1 MKKKDTTP
9 EPRQEEKKDGMNRR
23 DFFKKTGAAG
33 LGVLGASLFSPF
45 GKPFLYAGN
54 KPINFAFC
62 EVQSGLFGTL
72 GSGAMQAAKIAEKHI
87 NDQGGI
93 MGRPFKCFYEDT
105 QAKPSEGTRV
115 AKKLIFEENVIGI
128 HGSSSTSVTK
138 ALCEVAG
145 QYGKLHLNSDMDGT
159 ATYPAMHELAF
170 RLGPADGPTLMRSL
184 VYVANQ
190 KHPDFKKWA
199 VLTPD
204 YAWGH
209 DCLADFKEAIAN
221 TPALK
226 DGEILEV
233 LHPFGCSDFSSQIQ
247 KILDFKPDGI
257 VTISWAG
264 DMVTFLRQQQPYKLY
279 EKSVG
284 FHYGL
289 PVGIAK
295 AMGEQMVPVWAPMS
309 AGNPSIA
316 SGRKFNKMF
325 KKETGHWV
333 PIDTCA
339 QVYDGLF
346 ILKKAIEKA
355 KSDDPKEVA
364 AQLEGM
370 EYDGYA
376 GWIKIRPESHLALKK
391 VHYVGKL
398 GPVEGAPYW
407 LGKDIIEIPYEK
419 VMVTDKEAKEK
430 WGLQMPL

>member
-1 MKKKDTTP
+1 MKKKDNNQQPATTGRKIDRR
-9 EPRQEEKKDGMNRR
+9 EFIKKSGML
-23 DFFKKTGAAG
+23 G
-33 LGVLGASLFSPF
+33 LGVVGATLLDPF
-45 GKPFLYAGN
+45 GTPFIFAKAKGD
-54 KPINFAFC
+54 PIKFGFC

-72 GSGAMQAAKIAEKHI
+72 GSGAMEAAKIAEKHI
-87 NDQGGI
+87 NEQGGI
-93 MGRPFKCFYEDT
+93 MGRPLKCFYEDT
-105 QAKPSEGTRV
+105 QAKPSEGVRV
-115 AKKLIFEENVIGI
+115 AKRLIFEENVIGI

-138 ALCEVAG
+138 ALCEVAK

-159 ATYPAMHELAF
+159 VTYSAMHELAF
-170 RLGPADGPTLMRSL
+170 RLHPADGPTLMRSL
-184 VYVANQ
+184 VYVAEQ
-190 KHPDFKKWA
+190 KYPDFKKWA

-209 DCLADFKEAIAN
+209 DCLNDFKEAIEK

-226 DGEILEV
+226 GGEILTV

-289 PVGIAK
+289 PVGISR
-295 AMGEQMVPVWAPMS
+295 AMGDQMVPVWAPMS
-309 AGNPSIA
+309 ACNPSLPP
-316 SGRKFNKMF
+316 GRKFNEMF
-325 KKETGHWV
+325 IKETGNWV
-333 PIDTCA
+333 PIDTCG
-339 QVYDGLF
+339 QVYDTLF
-346 ILKKAIEKA
+346 ILKKAIEAA
-355 KSDDPKEVA
+355 KSDKPEDIA
-364 AQLEGM
+364 AKLEGL

-376 GWIKIRPESHLALKK
+376 GWTKIRPESHLPLKK
-391 VHYVGKL
+391 VHYVGRL

-407 LGKDIIEIPYEK
+407 LGKEILEIPYEK

-430 WGLQMPL
+430 WGLPMPL